1 MNIVSE
7 KDFFINN
14 FSYRK
19 NILKWIDFE
28 KNKKVLI
35 MGSQCGVLTECFQN
49 SKIYCIEENDGK
61 NTTNMNKHKNIEI
74 FNYSENEFI
83 EKFHNKID
91 YIIFDGYLDNK
102 LNKKN
107 ILEKCYSILNED
119 GQIVILAN
127 NKLGLRY
134 FSGAK
139 EGLKKEFGNLEDTTL
154 YSKKEWEKL
163 LNELNMKY
171 QFFYPFPNYQ
181 FPEYIFKKSP
191 KFNEIKPFISSY
203 DDIRYSY
210 FDEVSA
216 FREVIKSGYFEDF
229 NNAFII
235 VVNKLISDIE
245 YVKFA
250 GERKK
255 QYQIYTAIK
264 NDGNRKYVV
273 KTPLFN
279 EGEEHIRTINKYY
292 KKYAHVNK
300 NKLVKYCP
308 VELVDNQLVFEFIN
322 GKSLESIVFED
333 VKKNDIS
340 NIRKKLDIIN
350 QIIDVDESVPFYV
363 SDDFIKIF
371 GDRDYKIL
379 EGLKSHSFNN
389 IDLIFDN
396 IIVNDYYNII
406 DYEWVFNCIIPE
418 TFILFRTI
426 FHSTSLAELDKK
438 ILYNLYYDYGITEDM
453 RKLFLEMEKQFQE
466 YVSDYKIKD
475 ICDSF
480 DCHILKIKEET
491 KRKITNTI
499 IQNNIAY
506 DFPVIDANEVNIT
519 FNTDKQ
525 DVIFK
530 VDRKAIIKIDK
541 MTIDGNDALF
551 TTNADIV
558 INDNYY
564 FLNAPVIK
572 ITNNVGKILEIHII
586 YYYYA
591 DDCIN
596 DIISLLKD
604 NEKLNQRLVSLR
616 KYKFVKLIEKIGG

>member
-1 MNIVSE
+1 MSE
-7 KDFFINN
+7 KDFFIND

-19 NILKWIDFE
+19 NILKWINFE

-35 MGSQCGVLTECFQN
+35 MGSQYGVLSECFKD
-49 SKIYCIEENDGK
+49 SKVYCIEENDEK
-61 NTTNMNKHKNIEI
+61 NTINMNKHKNVEV
-74 FNYSENEFI
+74 FNYNENEFL
-83 EKFHNKID
+83 EKFNNKID

-102 LNKKN
+102 SNKKVV
-107 ILEKCYSILNED
+107 LEKCINILNEN

-139 EGLKKEFGNLEDTTL
+139 DGLKKEFGNLEDTTL
-154 YSKKEWEKL
+154 YSKIEWEKL
-163 LNELNMKY
+163 LNELNIEY

-181 FPEYIFKKSP
+181 FPEYVFKKSP
-191 KFNEIKPFISSY
+191 NLNEIKPFISSY
-203 DDIRYSY
+203 DDVRYSY
-210 FDEVSA
+210 FDEVRA

-229 NNAFII
+229 NNSFMI
-235 VVNKLISDIE
+235 VINKLIPGIE

-264 NDGNRKYVV
+264 NESNKKYVV

-279 EGEEHIRTINKYY
+279 DGEEHIRTINKYY
-292 KKYAHVNK
+292 EKYTRANK
-300 NKLVKYCP
+300 NELVKYCP
-308 VELVDNQLVFEFIN
+308 VELVDNQLVFAFIN
-322 GKSLESIVFED
+322 GQSLESLVFED

-340 NIRKKLDIIN
+340 NIRNKLDIIN
-350 QIIDVDESVPFYV
+350 QIIDVDESLPFHV
-363 SDDFIKIF
+363 SDNFVKIF

-396 IIVNDYYNII
+396 IIVNDHYNVI

-426 FHSTSLAELDKK
+426 FHSSSLAELDKK
-438 ILYNLYYDYGITEDM
+438 ILNDLYNDYGITEDM
-453 RKLFLEMEKQFQE
+453 RKVFFEMETHFQE
-466 YVSDYKIKD
+466 YVSDFKIKD
-475 ICDSF
+475 IYDSF
-480 DCHILKIKEET
+480 GCHILKVKGENR
-491 KRKITNTI
+491 RKIANTI

-506 DFPVIDANEVNIT
+506 DFPVIDTNEVNIS
-519 FNTDKQ
+519 FDMDKQ
-525 DVIFK
+525 DVLFK
-530 VDRKAIIKIDK
+530 VEKKAIIKIDK
-541 MTIDGNDALF
+541 MTIDGNDAFF

-564 FLNAPVIK
+564 FLNSPEIK
-572 ITNNVGKILEIHII
+572 ITNNVGKKLEIHII

-596 DIISLLKD
+596 DIIALLKD
-604 NEKLNQRLVSLR
+604 NEKLQQRLLSLR